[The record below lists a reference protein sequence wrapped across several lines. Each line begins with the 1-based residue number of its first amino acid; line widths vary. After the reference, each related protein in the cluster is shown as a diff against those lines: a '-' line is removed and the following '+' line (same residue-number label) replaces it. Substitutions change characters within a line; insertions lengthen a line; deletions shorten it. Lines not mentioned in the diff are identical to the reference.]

1 MQFCT
6 DYKLSVKKYFN
17 EKKMK
22 RFREGDILRCVIANL
37 LSHLE
42 PERDKIQSTWHHVLV
57 VVYVVLA
64 HERGRSDM
72 N

>member
-1 MQFCT
+1 
-6 DYKLSVKKYFN
+6 
-17 EKKMK
+17 MK